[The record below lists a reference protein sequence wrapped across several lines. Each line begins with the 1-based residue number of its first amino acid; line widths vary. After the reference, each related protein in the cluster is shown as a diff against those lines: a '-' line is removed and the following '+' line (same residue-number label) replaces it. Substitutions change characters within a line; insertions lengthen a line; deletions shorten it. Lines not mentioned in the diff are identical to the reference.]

1 MSEKAAGSARL
12 PSPRALTRR
21 LNGHSAQNLAHLKSS
36 DRVLIGEH
44 EAIFASRDFRSTGW
58 PIIEGTIIKIV
69 AFSLPHEIGGTLR
82 RGLSFSILR
91 EAIPRFRQFEGKGP
105 VFGVVQLC
113 RKPVTFLRS
122 SAELGPPW
130 HNSRPLLKK
139 RRHTEVGNADGAKWF
154 HARMALEQIF
164 AIVAHRH

>member
-1 MSEKAAGSARL
+1 M
-12 PSPRALTRR
+12 
-21 LNGHSAQNLAHLKSS
+21 
-36 DRVLIGEH
+36 LIGEH

-122 SAELGPPW
+122 PAELGPPW